1 MCLIETTM
9 SSFMFFFG
17 SKALLYGLMH
27 DKGPTFNE
35 KAVMSQIFYIDI
47 SVMTYLWMSFWT
59 CSVYTG
65 QIRW

>member
-17 SKALLYGLMH
+17 NKALPYGLMH

-35 KAVMSQIFYIDI
+35 KAVMN
-47 SVMTYLWMSFWT
+47 
-59 CSVYTG
+59 
-65 QIRW
+65 